1 MAVSLSLYIFAV
13 WWFQQLFLCFLLHPA
28 WPLKEQDESFPRRE
42 GERGLT
48 TYILNH
54 SRGVGEIFVNLNQND
69 FTEPEITSKRQVNVA
84 LVAFL
89 RKVF

>member
-1 MAVSLSLYIFAV
+1 MSLSLYLPAV
-13 WWFQQLFLCFLLHPA
+13 WWVQRLFLCFLLHPA
-28 WPLKEQDESFPRRE
+28 WPLKEQDESFPRTE
-42 GERGLT
+42 GERGLR

-69 FTEPEITSKRQVNVA
+69 STEPEITPKRQVSVA